1 MRSISTGEANAAGTE
16 ARVRVAG
23 ASNASRTNWTGVE
36 ETKFLIGR
44 KGEGEALVWDLGVC
58 SREDKLLGGLSSENG
73 VLGLLVPFLLL
84 LLFDGCKEGKLF

>member
-1 MRSISTGEANAAGTE
+1 MRLISAREATIAGIE
-16 ARVRVAG
+16 ARGRVARAG
-23 ASNASRTNWTGVE
+23 DASRTNWTGVE